1 MIRGIE
7 GVLVGSQNA
16 QKLADFYA
24 KIVGL
29 KLTNEFEMGENN
41 ERGFEFAIKGSI
53 GFYIMDHSE
62 VKGKNKN
69 PERIILNFEVDDIE
83 KEVTRLKKAKVKIQ
97 QDIYHIEGYGLIAT
111 FVDPDGNLFQFV
123 QVRASN

>member
-1 MIRGIE
+1 MIKGIE
-7 GVLVGSQNA
+7 SILLGSQNA
-16 QKLADFYA
+16 QKLADFYE

-29 KLTNEFEMGENN
+29 KLTNEFEMGEND
-41 ERGFEFAIKGSI
+41 EKGFEFAIKDST

-69 PERIILNFEVDDIE
+69 PAQIIINFEVDDIE
-83 KEVTRLKKAKVKIQ
+83 REVDRLKKAKVKVQ
-97 QDIYHIEGYGLIAT
+97 QDIYHLEGYGHIAT
-111 FVDPDGNLFQFV
+111 FVDPDGNFFQFV

>member
-7 GVLVGSQNA
+7 GILVGSQNA

-24 KIVGL
+24 KTVGL
-29 KLTNEFEMGENN
+29 KLTNEYEMGDKGEK
-41 ERGFEFAIKGSI
+41 GFEFSIKGNT
-53 GFYIMDHSE
+53 GLYIMDHSE

-69 PERIILNFEVDDIE
+69 PERIILNFEVNDIE
-83 KEVTRLKKAKVKIQ
+83 KEVARLKKAKVKIQ

-111 FVDPDGNLFQFV
+111 FVDPDGNFFQFV

>member
-1 MIRGIE
+1 MIKGIE
-7 GVLVGSQNA
+7 SILLGSQNA
-16 QKLADFYA
+16 QKLADFYE

-29 KLTNEFEMGENN
+29 KLTNEFEMGEND
-41 ERGFEFAIKGSI
+41 EKGFEFAIKDST

-69 PERIILNFEVDDIE
+69 PAQMIINFEVDDIE
-83 KEVTRLKKAKVKIQ
+83 MEVARLKKAKVKVQ
-97 QDIYHIEGYGLIAT
+97 QDIYHLEGYGHIAT
-111 FVDPDGNLFQFV
+111 FVDPDGNFFQFV

>member
-1 MIRGIE
+1 MIKGIE
-7 GVLVGSQNA
+7 SILLGSQNA
-16 QKLADFYA
+16 QKLADFYE

-29 KLTNEFEMGENN
+29 KLTNEFEMGEND
-41 ERGFEFAIKGSI
+41 EKGFEFAIKDST

-69 PERIILNFEVDDIE
+69 PAQMIINFEVDDIE

>member
-7 GVLVGSQNA
+7 SILVGSRNA
-16 QKLADFYA
+16 QKLADFYE
-24 KIVGL
+24 KTVGL
-29 KLTNEFEMGENN
+29 KLTNEFEMGEDN
-41 ERGFEFAIKGSI
+41 EKGFEFAIKGST

-62 VKGKNKN
+62 AKGKNKN
-69 PERIILNFEVDDIE
+69 PAQIMINFEVDDIE
-83 KEVTRLKKAKVKIQ
+83 KEVARLKKAKVKVQ

-111 FVDPDGNLFQFV
+111 FVDPDGNFFQFV

>member
-16 QKLADFYA
+16 QKLADFYE
-24 KIVGL
+24 KTVGL

-41 ERGFEFAIKGSI
+41 EKGFEFTVKGSS
-53 GFYIMDHSE
+53 GLYIMDHSE

-69 PERIILNFEVDDIE
+69 PERVILNFEVNDIE
-83 KEVTRLKKAKVKIQ
+83 KEVARLKKAKVKIQ

-111 FVDPDGNLFQFV
+111 FVDPDGNFFQFV

>member
-7 GVLVGSQNA
+7 GILLGSQNA
-16 QKLADFYA
+16 KKLANFYA
-24 KIVGL
+24 KTVGL
-29 KLTNEFEMGENN
+29 ILTNEYEMGENN
-41 ERGFEFAIKGSI
+41 EKGFEFAIKGST
-53 GFYIMDHSE
+53 GLYIMDHSE

-83 KEVTRLKKAKVKIQ
+83 KEVKRLKRAKVKIK

-111 FVDPDGNLFQFV
+111 FVDPDGNFFQFV
-123 QVRASN
+123 QVRAPN

>member
-7 GVLVGSQNA
+7 SILVGSRNA
-16 QKLADFYA
+16 QKLADFYE
-24 KIVGL
+24 KTVGL
-29 KLTNEFEMGENN
+29 KLTNEFEMGEDN
-41 ERGFEFAIKGSI
+41 EKGFEFAIKGST

-69 PERIILNFEVDDIE
+69 PAQIIINFEVDDIE
-83 KEVTRLKKAKVKIQ
+83 KEVARLKKAKVKVQ

-111 FVDPDGNLFQFV
+111 FVDPDGNFFQFI